1 MALNIDLRFIHQMT
15 EDYELLPLSAAGALD
30 KMFLTFLLMFQHS
43 GQAYGDCVIIYA
55 AKSRVVV
62 ETPIFNCFAIE

>member
-1 MALNIDLRFIHQMT
+1 MT

-30 KMFLTFLLMFQHS
+30 KMFLTFLLMFHHS
-43 GQAYGDCVIIYA
+43 GQAYSDCVIIYA